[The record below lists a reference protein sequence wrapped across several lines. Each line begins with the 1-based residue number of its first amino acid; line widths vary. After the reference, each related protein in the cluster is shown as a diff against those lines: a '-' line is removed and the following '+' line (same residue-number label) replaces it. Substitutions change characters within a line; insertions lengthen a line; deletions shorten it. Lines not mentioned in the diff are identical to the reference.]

1 MYDTHVNQ
9 TKFDIYLLG
18 SYGYAI
24 RDIIKKLNIALNE
37 KAKEAL
43 RNQVRLPKIFYEQ
56 GWKRFLIYREVEK
69 KTKDIHVLLEML
81 IEGFDNGSWI
91 KEELAAY
98 DWQFIFEFCD
108 YGETIEIGNVGVD
121 TIHIAI
127 AGSRPFIVLNGEYIM
142 TSKDRVKKAKPSL
155 SLRTIFE
162 YSLEMGTREIVKT
175 EKNREIILKPVV
187 RYQDKYIDDWRLDDF
202 ANYIYDSVTV
212 RFGPTYI
219 SITELKKRSI
229 VKNGVQ
235 GLGRMMKISDLKE
248 QKERYK
254 EFIDWL
260 LEKFIYSKTVTVGN
274 FVSKATFRNF
284 IMDRESKKQ
293 SGTVLGNEGAD
304 YSKDVEVSF

>member
-24 RDIIKKLNIALNE
+24 RDIIKKLNIALND
-37 KAKEAL
+37 KTKEAL
-43 RNQVRLPKIFYEQ
+43 RKQVRLPKIFYEQ
-56 GWKRFLIYREVEK
+56 GWKRFLIYRETEK
-69 KTKDIHVLLEML
+69 KTIDIHALLEML
-81 IEGFDNGSWI
+81 IEGFDNGSWM

-108 YGETIEIGNVGVD
+108 YGENIEIGKIGVD
-121 TIHIAI
+121 AIHIAI
-127 AGSRPFIVLNGEYIM
+127 AGSRPFIVLNGKYIM
-142 TSKDRVKKAKPSL
+142 TSKDRVKKAKANL

-162 YSLEMGTREIVKT
+162 YNLEMGSREEVKADKYSQIV
-175 EKNREIILKPVV
+175 LKPIV

-202 ANYIYDSVTV
+202 ANYIHDSVTE

-219 SITELKKRSI
+219 SIAELKKRSI

-235 GLGRMMKISDLKE
+235 GLGRMMKISDLAE
-248 QKERYK
+248 QKGRYK
-254 EFIDWL
+254 EFVDWL

-284 IMDRESKKQ
+284 IMERESKKQ

-304 YSKDVEVSF
+304 YEKDVEVSF